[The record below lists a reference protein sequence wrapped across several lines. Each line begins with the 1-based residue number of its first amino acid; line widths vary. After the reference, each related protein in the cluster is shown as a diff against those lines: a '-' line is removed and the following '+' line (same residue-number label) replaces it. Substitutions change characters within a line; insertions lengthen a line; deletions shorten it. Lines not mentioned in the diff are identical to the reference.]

1 MAFRGN
7 RTGSVVANRGKEY
20 NEGPM
25 ENRLPV
31 NFHRTGI
38 IGILQSLMGIRKPPA
53 TPIPPIIPR

>member
-31 NFHRTGI
+31 I
-38 IGILQSLMGIRKPPA
+38 
-53 TPIPPIIPR
+53 